1 MIAAFA
7 VNSYFCM
14 LAKKNRSTEM
24 KKSYVLKF
32 LVALFIFA
40 FWNLNKAHTQGF
52 ETLKITRCEDS
63 AAVVALIDT
72 VFLEGVNS
80 MQINNISFT
89 GDPHA
94 VGYFEGG
101 GIFGF
106 GRKEGIVMSSGF
118 SESLDNPNNC
128 TGFESG
134 NTSGGTDP
142 DLVIAGGGTINDAC
156 VIEFDFKPAGDSVK
170 FNYIFGSEEYHEW
183 VSPLFADIFGF
194 FLSGPGING
203 PYSNNGINIA
213 EVPGTHNPVS
223 IGTVNCGDENSVCT
237 PPPGSG
243 PGCEFLVDNG
253 NSGLSRFDQTTMD
266 AFTVPFVADN
276 GVDQC
281 VWYHIK
287 LAIGDYSDAAYDTG
301 VFLEKG
307 SFDPGNVTASADF
320 SHPVINDVLY
330 ESCNINDAV
339 IYFSIGSL
347 RNDPYIVPYY
357 IITDTV
363 DGLAAATR
371 DVDYRLDYGNYPAD
385 TMYIETGTL
394 YDSIIITA
402 YTDDIAEGL
411 EHVSIKFSSIMCGG
425 PLDLSDTAVVLISD
439 TPDLLDST
447 FYFTSY
453 CENEITIGFN
463 SIGGVSPYT
472 YDWYTLGETTDTV
485 QINPSGNNLLI
496 IPCNILDACQQFT
509 SDTAIIIV
517 PDLIANAGP
526 DKSMCNVD
534 GVYIEGSSPGAQ
546 HFLWES
552 FPNDPS
558 LIGQENLDTAWVSP
572 TQVTDYLLTV
582 SDNCTN
588 EDTDSVHVTLDEAV
602 ALAGDDQVMCYNDS
616 VTLTANS
623 GEGFSWEWTSVPPD
637 PSIGGQINDQSIT
650 ISPSAPSTVYT
661 VKVTNDCDKFAFDDV
676 IVTVN
681 PLPNADAGSDNSI
694 CFGQAYQ
701 LHADGGIDFLWT
713 SSPFDNSLT
722 GQDTLQ
728 RPWVVPSTVEP
739 YTYYVQVWDNNQCT
753 NIDSMVLRVD
763 PVPNLSLSV
772 DDDLLCYEE
781 SATLSVVGD
790 ANYTWTADPTDP
802 TLAGQETNQTI
813 TVTPLENTVYT
824 LVGVVAGFDCP
835 ATLTQSI
842 EVKPEL
848 LSMGFQWR
856 TDYCR
861 VRRWT
866 HRHFVGYRGFKNN
879 NTFG

>member
-32 LVALFIFA
+32 LVAFFIFA

-80 MQINNISFT
+80 LQINNISFT

-203 PYSNNGINIA
+203 PYSGNGINIA

-266 AFTVPFVADN
+266 AFTVAFVADN

-287 LAIGDYSDAAYDTG
+287 LAVGDYSDAAYDTG

-307 SFDPGNVTASADF
+307 SFDPGNVTASTDF
-320 SHPVINDVLY
+320 SHPIINDVLY
-330 ESCNINDAV
+330 ESCNIN
-339 IYFSIGSL
+339 
-347 RNDPYIVPYY
+347 
-357 IITDTV
+357 
-363 DGLAAATR
+363 
-371 DVDYRLDYGNYPAD
+371 
-385 TMYIETGTL
+385 E
-394 YDSIIITA
+394 
-402 YTDDIAEGL
+402 
-411 EHVSIKFSSIMCGG
+411 
-425 PLDLSDTAVVLISD
+425 AVV
-439 TPDLLDST
+439 
-447 FYFTSY
+447 
-453 CENEITIGFN
+453 
-463 SIGGVSPYT
+463 
-472 YDWYTLGETTDTV
+472 
-485 QINPSGNNLLI
+485 
-496 IPCNILDACQQFT
+496 
-509 SDTAIIIV
+509 
-517 PDLIANAGP
+517 
-526 DKSMCNVD
+526 
-534 GVYIEGSSPGAQ
+534 
-546 HFLWES
+546 
-552 FPNDPS
+552 
-558 LIGQENLDTAWVSP
+558 
-572 TQVTDYLLTV
+572 
-582 SDNCTN
+582 
-588 EDTDSVHVTLDEAV
+588 
-602 ALAGDDQVMCYNDS
+602 
-616 VTLTANS
+616 
-623 GEGFSWEWTSVPPD
+623 
-637 PSIGGQINDQSIT
+637 
-650 ISPSAPSTVYT
+650 
-661 VKVTNDCDKFAFDDV
+661 
-676 IVTVN
+676 
-681 PLPNADAGSDNSI
+681 
-694 CFGQAYQ
+694 
-701 LHADGGIDFLWT
+701 
-713 SSPFDNSLT
+713 
-722 GQDTLQ
+722 
-728 RPWVVPSTVEP
+728 
-739 YTYYVQVWDNNQCT
+739 
-753 NIDSMVLRVD
+753 
-763 PVPNLSLSV
+763 
-772 DDDLLCYEE
+772 
-781 SATLSVVGD
+781 
-790 ANYTWTADPTDP
+790 
-802 TLAGQETNQTI
+802 
-813 TVTPLENTVYT
+813 
-824 LVGVVAGFDCP
+824 
-835 ATLTQSI
+835 
-842 EVKPEL
+842 
-848 LSMGFQWR
+848 
-856 TDYCR
+856 
-861 VRRWT
+861 
-866 HRHFVGYRGFKNN
+866 
-879 NTFG
+879 